1 MRSLVVFILVCIG
14 NFSFSQDTLSGQ
26 LSLDTVKV
34 HSPKKAVIYSA
45 ILPGAGQVYN
55 HIAMPK
61 GQKKAFWKVPL
72 IYAGLGTMTYF
83 LISNQQTQ
91 RSLRKEYEYRIDN
104 GLSSDPQWELYD
116 VNAID
121 LLYNQYLNRRDLNI
135 LGLGAI
141 YLIQL
146 VDAGIEAHFVNFD
159 ISEDLTMAIQ
169 PVYFGSNAAGIN
181 LRFNFR

>member
-1 MRSLVVFILVCIG
+1 MRSLVVLILLCIG
-14 NFSFSQDTLSGQ
+14 NISFSQDSLSSQ
-26 LSLDTVKV
+26 PPIDTVKV

-83 LISNQQTQ
+83 LISNQKTQ
-91 RSLRKEYEYRIDN
+91 LSLRKEYEYRIDY
-104 GLSSDPQWELYD
+104 GITVDPQWELYD
-116 VNAID
+116 ESAID

-146 VDAGIEAHFVNFD
+146 VDAGIEAHFVKFD
-159 ISEDLTMAIQ
+159 ISEDLSLAIQ
-169 PVYFGSNAAGIN
+169 PAYFGQNAAGIN

>member
-1 MRSLVVFILVCIG
+1 MRFLVVALFLVCLG
-14 NFSFSQDTLSGQ
+14 TYSFSQDSLSSQ
-26 LSLDTVKV
+26 LPLDTLNY

-91 RSLRKEYEYRIDN
+91 RSLRKEYEYRID
-104 GLSSDPQWELYD
+104 GQTVDPEWELYD
-116 VNAID
+116 DAAID
-121 LLYNQYLNRRDLNI
+121 VLYNQYLNRRDFSI
-135 LGLGAI
+135 LGLGAV
-141 YLIQL
+141 YLIQI
-146 VDAGIEAHFVNFD
+146 VDAGIEAHFVKFD
-159 ISEDLTMAIQ
+159 ISEDLTLAIE
-169 PVYFGSNAAGIN
+169 PAYFGRNTAGLN

>member
-1 MRSLVVFILVCIG
+1 MRSLVVFILLCIG
-14 NFSFSQDTLSGQ
+14 NISFSQDSLSSQ
-26 LSLDTVKV
+26 LPLDTIKV

-61 GQKKAFWKVPL
+61 GQKKAYWKVPL

-83 LISNQQTQ
+83 LISNQNTQ
-91 RSLRKEYEYRIDN
+91 LSLRKEYENRLN
-104 GLSSDPQWELYD
+104 GLVVDPQWELYD
-116 VNAID
+116 KSAID
-121 LLYNQYLNRRDLNI
+121 FLYNQYLNRRDLNI

-146 VDAGIEAHFVNFD
+146 VDAGIEAHFVKFD
-159 ISEDLTMAIQ
+159 ISEDLSLAIQ
-169 PVYFGSNAAGIN
+169 PAYFGQNAAGIN